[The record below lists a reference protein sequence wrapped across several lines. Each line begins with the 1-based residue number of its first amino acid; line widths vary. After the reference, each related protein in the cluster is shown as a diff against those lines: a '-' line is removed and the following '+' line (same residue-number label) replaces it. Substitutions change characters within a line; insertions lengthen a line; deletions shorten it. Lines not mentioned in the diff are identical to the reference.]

1 MSVKSTFDTV
11 IIIEKME
18 KLVNLQ
24 MNFFLRELPMGTFG
38 PETTSCVV
46 YTSLRADVVEKGVLK
61 VHKTVTANR
70 CSPLQNAL
78 GCFKL
83 RAVVVESGEMWCL
96 REEIWKKI
104 HLSRASFPGEEFG
117 CSMVQIITPWMQ
129 RAD

>member
-1 MSVKSTFDTV
+1 MDA
-11 IIIEKME
+11 
-18 KLVNLQ
+18 
-24 MNFFLRELPMGTFG
+24 FG
-38 PETTSCVV
+38 SETTSCVV
-46 YTSLRADVVEKGVLK
+46 YTSCRADVVEKGAKK
-61 VHKTVTANR
+61 VHKTETANR

-96 REEIWKKI
+96 REEKWKI
-104 HLSRASFPGEEFG
+104 HLSGASFPGEEFG